1 MARVCGIR
9 FKKACK
15 IYWFLTEGLDL
26 AAGDRVIV
34 EVEKGIA
41 MGTVAVEPC
50 EKDEAACQHPLKK
63 VVRKADQVDI
73 ERAQFNSEWEKEA
86 FHTCKEKIEKHAL
99 PMKLVSVECLFDSS
113 KAIFYFTADGRVDF
127 RELVKDLAQTFHT
140 RIEMRQIGVRD
151 EAKMIGGIGPCG
163 RELCCSS
170 FLADFAP
177 VTIKIAKE
185 QNMPLNPLKMSGLCG
200 RLMCCLNYELNGCNK
215 NNCHHDNTSAESGG
229 MEAE

>member
-15 IYWFLTEGLDL
+15 IYWFLAGELDL
-26 AAGDRVIV
+26 RVGDRVIV

-50 EKDEAACQHPLKK
+50 EKEEAELQHPLKR

-86 FHTCKEKIEKHAL
+86 FRICKEKIEKHGL
-99 PMKLVSVECLFDSS
+99 PMKLVDVECLFDSS

-170 FLADFAP
+170 FLTEFAP

-200 RLMCCLNYELNGCNK
+200 RLMCCLNYEFEGCN
-215 NNCHHDNTSAESGG
+215 NNCHHNNTDQSP